1 MFFVNL
7 NPILPAGQF
16 AVNLLLVGIE
26 QLAVVE
32 IGVQCVLIGRERLV
46 FQAV

>member
-1 MFFVNL
+1 MIFINL
-7 NPILPAGQF
+7 NLILPTGQF

-32 IGVQCVLIGRERLV
+32 IGVQCVLIGREGPV